1 MGRNLLRSC
10 SCAMG
15 TLDRGKRTSGR
26 QCQGEKNYQAKSK
39 APVAL
44 RRRHVGV
51 YGLLRSQHEKV
62 QPSLWPDVISGRDAP
77 DLPAAMRATHV
88 ESKRKMLLG
97 DRRGAEVRELLY
109 LAHLSLTSDKGVA
122 AALRRLFRCA
132 RLTQGEFSFT
142 LRLSFTRVVL
152 AGLLQAEHCADCV
165 DKSRSRSAFAY
176 RQLLYH
182 RRETEHRH
190 LALQ

>member
-1 MGRNLLRSC
+1 LRSC

-26 QCQGEKNYQAKSK
+26 QCQGEKDYQAKSK
-39 APVAL
+39 APAAF

-51 YGLLRSQHEKV
+51 YGLLRFQHEKV
-62 QPSLWPDVISGRDAP
+62 QPSVWPDVISGRDAP

-97 DRRGAEVRELLY
+97 DRRGAEVRSCSILHICPY
-109 LAHLSLTSDKGVA
+109 FRQGSRCCAP
-122 AALRRLFRCA
+122 AALSVCPANSGRV
-132 RLTQGEFSFT
+132 SVH

-152 AGLLQAEHCADCV
+152 ARLLQAEHCADCA

-182 RRETEHRH
+182 RRETGHRY